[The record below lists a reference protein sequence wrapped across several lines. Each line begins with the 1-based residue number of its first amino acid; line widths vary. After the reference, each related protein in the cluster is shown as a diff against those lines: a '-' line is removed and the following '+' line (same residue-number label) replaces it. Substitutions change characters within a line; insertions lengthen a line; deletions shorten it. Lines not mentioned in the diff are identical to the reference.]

1 MSINALITDPKTGRQ
16 AKLSAENHIIVA
28 QYSCPPLLPQKNRIF
43 RQFLTDDGTATG
55 SEDMRVLGTAAAPLQ
70 FWVPADPDVDRY
82 ITQLSFVIADDGAD
96 FSKFG
101 AITAL
106 TNGCRLFYGYSLGD
120 VVISDA
126 LKTNWDFVRMTG
138 GNPAFGT
145 GTAAFKASNVEGKVD
160 AYIPVLNLINY
171 MPPYGVKLDRGT
183 TERMVLEVQDDT
195 RGVDAFNCICS
206 GFERWE

>member
-1 MSINALITDPKTGRQ
+1 MSIDALITDPATGHQ
-16 AKLSAENHIIVA
+16 AALSAENHIIVA

-55 SEDMRVLGTAAAPLQ
+55 SEDMQVLGTAAAPLQ
-70 FWVPADPDVDRY
+70 FWFPAGPDVDRY
-82 ITQLSFVIADDGAD
+82 ITQLAFVIADDGAD